1 MKAVGSLIVATAIS
15 VREVLVRTTQKRHGA
30 DIPVDAAGSNYAT
43 FATLPSVGT
52 VEIVFSTCEAIW

>member
-1 MKAVGSLIVATAIS
+1 MGITDRYRFRKRSGTD
-15 VREVLVRTTQKRHGA
+15 QGKRHGA
-30 DIPVDAAGSNYAT
+30 DIRVGAVGSVYAT